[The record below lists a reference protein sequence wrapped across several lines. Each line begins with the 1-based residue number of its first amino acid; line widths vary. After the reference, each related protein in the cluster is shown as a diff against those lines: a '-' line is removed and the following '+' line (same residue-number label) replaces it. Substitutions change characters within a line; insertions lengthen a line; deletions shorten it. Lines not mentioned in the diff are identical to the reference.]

1 MKIAFITPFPP
12 YRGGIS
18 KHSENL
24 YFQLKKNNS
33 IKVFNFKKQYPDFLF
48 PGKTQYLENYN
59 SNLYDSDRTINSI
72 NPLTWQSTAKKY
84 YKWGL

>member
-24 YFQLKKNNS
+24 YLQLKKNNS
-33 IKVFNFKKQYPDFLF
+33 IKVFNFKKQYPYFLF

-59 SNLYDSDRTINSI
+59 SSLY
-72 NPLTWQSTAKKY
+72 
-84 YKWGL
+84 

>member
-24 YFQLKKNNS
+24 YSSFINHVD
-33 IKVFNFKKQYPDFLF
+33 IKIFNFKRQYPSFLF
-48 PGKTQYLENYN
+48 P
-59 SNLYDSDRTINSI
+59 
-72 NPLTWQSTAKKY
+72 A
-84 YKWGL
+84 